1 MNKSF
6 YFQHDYNASNDF
18 KILFLRQQ
26 LGIEAYG
33 IYWYIIEQLAQSNGK
48 MPLKIIPVIA
58 MQIQTTAD
66 KVAAV
71 IKNYDLF
78 VIEND
83 EFFSVRLLQNIGW
96 REQKSIDGKSGA
108 LKRWGNKDKN
118 SIPNGSAN
126 SKTIAD
132 KGDIEDKGYKGD
144 INKNIVYD
152 LNSNPQGLYIIVKD
166 GLIAIKIHQQS
177 FDQYLNGTFGPAY
190 EGQQMALRNVK
201 PPIES
206 FFLKN
211 NGNIYNN
218 NEHLWSAFKKLWVG
232 SNAKPRNP
240 GKLQ

>member
-66 KVAAV
+66 KVSAV
-71 IKNYDLF
+71 VKNYDLF
-78 VIEND
+78 VIENE

-108 LKRWGNKDKN
+108 LKRWGNKAKN
-118 SIPNGSAN
+118 SIPNSPAN
-126 SKTIAD
+126 GKPIAD
-132 KGDIEDKGYKGD
+132 KGDIGDKEDIVYPATLIKSDELYWENILMKYSRINPEFILSQWEAWY
-144 INKNIVYD
+144 INKFEWRNKELRDMRLSYQSW
-152 LNSNPQGLYIIVKD
+152 LENPQ
-166 GLIAIKIHQQS
+166 
-177 FDQYLNGTFGPAY
+177 T
-190 EGQQMALRNVK
+190 
-201 PPIES
+201 
-206 FFLKN
+206 
-211 NGNIYNN
+211 
-218 NEHLWSAFKKLWVG
+218 KKK
-232 SNAKPRNP
+232 SDKPRFTGLANHM
-240 GKLQ
+240 